1 MTNSEECI
9 CALATPAG
17 GAIGIIRLSGSE
29 AIRLTDKVFV
39 SVSGKQLSAAK
50 PNTLHYGEIKDKDG
64 HTIDDVLVS
73 VFRAPHSYTGED
85 STEISCH
92 GSRYILQQV
101 LQRLI
106 EVGCRQAEPGE
117 YTRRAYLNG
126 KMDLSQA
133 EAVADLIASTNKATH
148 QMALSQLKGHFSSE
162 LTLLREKLLKMTSLL
177 ELELDFSDHEELE
190 FADRSELRALAAE
203 IEKKIT
209 TLAHSFETGN
219 ALKQGVPVAIVG
231 KTNVGKST
239 LLNRLLHEEKAI
251 VSNIHG
257 TTRDVIEDTTLIDGI
272 TFRFIDT
279 AGIRKTDDVVENIGI
294 ERTYQKMEEAKIV
307 IWLLDAQ
314 PTEAEIEEMKE
325 KNQGKK
331 LLMVFNKIDE
341 ISFDKAVL
349 SSEKSVLSSEK
360 ESQTSSSISLSD
372 ENVSILNISAR
383 TGENVSDL
391 EQALVKAA
399 DIPEITENDVIVTS
413 ARHYEALLRSDE
425 SLSRVL
431 ESMDMGMSGDI
442 IAEDLKMVL
451 EELGE
456 ITGGQI
462 SSQETLNNIFKHF
475 CIGK

>member
-9 CALATPAG
+9 CALASPAG

-29 AIRLTDKVFV
+29 AIRFTDKVFV

-117 YTRRAYLNG
+117 YTRRAYMNG

-314 PTEAEIEEMKE
+314 PTEAEIEDMKE

-349 SSEKSVLSSEK
+349 SSDEN
-360 ESQTSSSISLSD
+360 SQPSSSISLSD

-383 TGENVSDL
+383 TGENVLDL
-391 EQALVKAA
+391 EQALVRAA

-413 ARHYEALLRSDE
+413 ARHYEALLRADE